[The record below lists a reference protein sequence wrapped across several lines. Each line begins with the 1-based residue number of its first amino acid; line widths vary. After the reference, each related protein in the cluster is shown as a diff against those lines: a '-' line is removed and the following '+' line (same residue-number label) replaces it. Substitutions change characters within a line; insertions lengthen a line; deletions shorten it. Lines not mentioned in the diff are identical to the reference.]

1 MQPRVVARSAGRR
14 FLITL
19 VVLVALAAIGGTSMV
34 SAGQDQLARVRAATS
49 TFHSLAVAETA
60 GYGEFYMCTDH
71 VSDGTMGQH
80 YVNLDLVLD
89 TATGVPTIDP
99 LAPEALVYEPKI
111 NGGYRLVGVEY
122 VVFQDAW
129 DAANDAPPALFG
141 KTFTLIPAGNR
152 YDLPPFYELPR
163 LDLAPQPERNLQ
175 GLEPEGHLP
184 RPGRPGLD
192 HSRVSVAATR
202 PVGWRRRRTTRGPA
216 PPAASLHA

>member
-19 VVLVALAAIGGTSMV
+19 VVLVALAAIGGTSLV

-71 VSDGTMGQH
+71 VTDGTMGQH

-99 LAPEALVYEPKI
+99 LAPEALVYEPKV

-152 YDLPPFYELPR
+152 YDLPPFYELHAWIWRPNPSGIFKDWNPKVTCR
-163 LDLAPQPERNLQ
+163 GQ
-175 GLEPEGHLP
+175 G
-184 RPGRPGLD
+184 D
-192 HSRVSVAATR
+192 
-202 PVGWRRRRTTRGPA
+202 PA
-216 PPAASLHA
+216 